1 MGSLIHL
8 AVGRFEVDWGKNNM
22 FTMHGEMFQ
31 PGDVGLVPYAY
42 WDEDAE
48 AVIDDLK
55 EGVSRSLRRVLPRLA
70 LLGHSVATAEAEFAR
85 IEGQSGEPL
94 SITFDQLAE
103 ALTDFDVSSPIVDES
118 GDHDFGEFFAREIY
132 VRLGLD
138 RFGGERWVARDLGYA
153 LENLSP
159 ASVMVLLGLNPKN
172 LDEPVTW
179 QFADVIE
186 GGWADR
192 KGIFDSLGRVRR
204 FLIVTEGS
212 SDARIIGQGL
222 RLLRPDVADFFSFVD
237 MEEGYPFTGTGNL
250 HRFCQGLVSIGIE
263 NRVLVVYDNDA
274 EGAARHRDTLSLRL
288 PPNMRAICLPAH
300 DRLRA
305 FSTEGPEGSGISDIN
320 GRAAAI
326 ECYLDLGYGESES
339 PVIRWTSY
347 RSAEGVYQGELIG
360 KERYYRRFLKF
371 NELPAGYDASGLELV
386 LDAIIR
392 ACEDVAQHVSPPTEE
407 NATPLR

>member
-22 FTMHGEMFQ
+22 FTTHGELFQ
-31 PGDVGLVPYAY
+31 PRDVGFVPYSY
-42 WDEDAE
+42 WDKDAE
-48 AVIDDLK
+48 AVSDVLK
-55 EGVSRSLRRVLPRLA
+55 EGASRSLRRVLPRLA
-70 LLGHSVATAEAEFAR
+70 LLGHSVTTAEAEFAS
-85 IEGQSGEPL
+85 IEEQSGEPL
-94 SITFDQLAE
+94 SITFDQLAQ
-103 ALTDFDVSSPIVDES
+103 ALTDFDVSSPILDAT

-138 RFGGERWVARDLGYA
+138 RFGGERWLARDLGYA

-179 QFADVIE
+179 QFADLIE
-186 GGWADR
+186 GGWVDR
-192 KGIFDSLGRVRR
+192 ESIFDSLGRVRR

-263 NRVLVVYDNDA
+263 NRVSVVYDNDA
-274 EGAARHRDTLSLRL
+274 EGAARHRDTRSLRL
-288 PPNMRAICLPAH
+288 PLNMRAICLPAN

-305 FSTEGPEGSGISDIN
+305 FSTEGPEGSGIFDIN

-326 ECYLDLGYGESES
+326 ECYLDLGYGESER
-339 PVIRWTSY
+339 PKIRWTSY
-347 RSAEGVYQGELIG
+347 RSADGVYQGELIG

-392 ACEDVAQHVSPPTEE
+392 ACEGVAQHVSPP
-407 NATPLR
+407 NGDDATPRR

>member
-22 FTMHGEMFQ
+22 FRMHGELFQ
-31 PGDVGLVPYAY
+31 PDDVGLVPYAY

-48 AVIDDLK
+48 GVIDELK
-55 EGVSRSLRRVLPRLA
+55 EGTSRSLRRVLPRLA
-70 LLGHSVATAEAEFAR
+70 LLGHSITTAEAEFAS
-85 IEGQSGEPL
+85 IEQQYGESLP
-94 SITFDQLAE
+94 ITFDQLAE
-103 ALTDFDVSSPIVDES
+103 ALGDFDVSSPIMDES

-138 RFGGERWVARDLGYA
+138 RFGGERRAAWDLGYA

-159 ASVMVLLGLNPKN
+159 ASVMVLLGLNPRN

-186 GGWADR
+186 GGWVNR
-192 KGIFDSLGRVRR
+192 EGIFGSLGRVRR

-212 SDARIIGQGL
+212 SDARIIGQGF

-288 PPNMRAICLPAH
+288 PPNMRAICLPAN

-305 FSTEGPEGSGISDIN
+305 FCTEGPEGSGISDIN

-326 ECYLDLGYGESES
+326 ECYLDLGYGEAER

-347 RSAEGVYQGELIG
+347 RSAEGVYQGELIS

-371 NELPAGYDASGLELV
+371 NELPASYDASGLELV

-392 ACEDVAQHVSPPTEE
+392 ACEDVAQHVSPPTEDDV
-407 NATPLR
+407 TRQR

>member
-31 PGDVGLVPYAY
+31 PGDVCLVPYTY
-42 WDEDAE
+42 WDQDAE

-55 EGVSRSLRRVLPRLA
+55 EGASRSLRRVLPRLA
-70 LLGHSVATAEAEFAR
+70 LLGHSVATAAAEFAR

-94 SITFDQLAE
+94 SISFDQLAE
-103 ALTDFDVSSPIVDES
+103 ALTNFDVSSAIVDES
-118 GDHDFGEFFAREIY
+118 EDHDFGEFFAREIY

-138 RFGGERWVARDLGYA
+138 RFGRERWVARDLGYA
-153 LENLSP
+153 LENLSA
-159 ASVMVLLGLNPKN
+159 ASVMVLMGLNPKN

-179 QFADVIE
+179 QFADVME

-192 KGIFDSLGRVRR
+192 EGIFDSLGRVRR

-212 SDARIIGQGL
+212 SDARIIRQGL

-288 PPNMRAICLPAH
+288 PPNMRAICLPAN
-300 DRLRA
+300 DLLCA
-305 FSTEGPEGSGISDIN
+305 FPTEGPEGPGMSDIN

-326 ECYLDLGYGESES
+326 ECYLDLGYRESER
-339 PVIRWTSY
+339 PIVRGTSF
-347 RSAEGVYQGELIG
+347 RSAEGIYQGELLG

-371 NELPAGYDASGLELV
+371 KELPTGYDTSGLELV

-392 ACEDVAQHVSPPTEE
+392 ACEDVAQHISTPTEDDVIS
-407 NATPLR
+407 LR

>member
-22 FTMHGEMFQ
+22 FRMHGELFQ

-42 WDEDAE
+42 WDEDAD
-48 AVIDDLK
+48 VITHGLK
-55 EGVSRSLRRVLPRLA
+55 EGASRSLRRALPRLA
-70 LLGHSVATAEAEFAR
+70 LLGHSVATARAEFAS
-85 IEGQSGEPL
+85 IERQTGEPL

-103 ALTDFDVSSPIVDES
+103 ALTDFDVCSPIADDSE
-118 GDHDFGEFFAREIY
+118 DYDFGEFFAREIY

-159 ASVMVLLGLNPKN
+159 ASVMVLLGLNPQN
-172 LDEPVTW
+172 LDETVTW

-192 KGIFDSLGRVRR
+192 EGILDSLGRVRR

-212 SDARIIGQGL
+212 SDARIIEQGL

-250 HRFCQGLVSIGIE
+250 HRFGQGLVSIGIE

-274 EGAARHRDTLSLRL
+274 EGAARQRDTLSLRL
-288 PPNMRAICLPAH
+288 PPNMRAICLPAN
-300 DRLRA
+300 DRLCA
-305 FSTEGPEGSGISDIN
+305 FSTEGPEGLCISDIN

-326 ECYLDLGYGESES
+326 ECYLDLSYKESER
-339 PVIRWTSY
+339 PLIRWTSF
-347 RSAEGVYQGELIG
+347 RSAEGVYQGELVG

-371 NELPAGYDASGLELV
+371 TELPVGYDTSGLELV

-392 ACEDVAQHVSPPTEE
+392 ACEDIAQHASPSSQDE
-407 NATPLR
+407 ATPL